1 MLMTRLMPCVLRVTL
16 VIVPRWRQNILSSSM
31 VLTLDMRTQ
40 LSLAC
45 EDGMSFIR
53 TRQVQ
58 MKKLEAFK
66 ALIHHPP
73 SLLST

>member
-58 MKKLEAFK
+58 MKTVRSLQSANT
-66 ALIHHPP
+66 PP
-73 SLLST
+73 VLSS